1 MKSTGLI
8 ASLLAAAALILA
20 PGTAH
25 AHLHLTA
32 SEPAAGTTVSAA
44 PAAIRLSFSEG
55 VELGFSDLSLIGPLG
70 EVRIGDLAVPVDS
83 PEVLEVRVLG
93 KLVAG
98 EYTVRWQAAS
108 ADGHPMRGEYTFAV
122 AEGATGLA
130 APTATPPPPPPAPTA
145 APAEASHFGVESPG
159 YVAVRWGT
167 FVALLAVIGAVAF
180 RLLVLGRLRKEEE
193 LVAAAAPRA
202 AQLGLWAAAL
212 LLVAAFLRLAAQSV
226 AILGDA
232 AGADR
237 IGGIV
242 LGTLWGMGWMLQVGG
257 TLLAL
262 AGFILARRGA
272 DLGWLFAALGAV
284 ILAFFPALSG
294 HAAST
299 GTLQSVSIVADG
311 LHVFGA
317 GGWLGS
323 LLFVLVVGL
332 PAAARSDPRGKR
344 GALAAM
350 VAAFSAI
357 ALAFVSIVVL
367 TGLLASWI
375 HLGSFSALT
384 ASRYGKTLLVKL
396 AVVVLV
402 AVAGH
407 FNWRRL
413 GPALKDGEGSARLQ
427 RSAAFELAA
436 GLLVLAVTAALVA
449 TPLPPH

>member
-1 MKSTGLI
+1 VKSTGLI

-32 SEPAAGTTVSAA
+32 SEPAAGTTVNAA
-44 PAAIRLSFSEG
+44 PVAIRLSFSEG

-98 EYTVRWQAAS
+98 EYTIRWQAAS

-122 AEGATGLA
+122 AENATGLA
-130 APTATPPPPPPAPTA
+130 APTAAPPPPAPSA

-257 TLLAL
+257 ALLAL

-357 ALAFVSIVVL
+357 AIAFVSIVVI
-367 TGLLASWI
+367 TGLIASWI

-396 AVVVLV
+396 AVVVVV
-402 AVAGH
+402 AAAGH
-407 FNWRRL
+407 FNWRHL
-413 GPALKDGEGSARLQ
+413 GPALKGGEGSARLQ

-436 GLLVLAVTAALVA
+436 ALLVLAVTAALVA